1 MGVIMKRRAFTL
13 VELLV
18 VIAIIGILI
27 ALLLPAVQA
36 AREAARRSQCTNN
49 LKQFG
54 LGLHNYHDTFGTLPV
69 GAFNGGGG
77 NESWG
82 WGAYIL
88 PYIEQKNLYQRLN
101 VSKRRLRDY
110 NSTLLKLCRS
120 PLESFMCPSDD
131 SQVINKKRHFDGNGW
146 PKKYVAKS
154 SYVAVCGTGDFG
166 RTNNNG
172 VMYLGVRYTGKFPA
186 PERAWKQTRFADITD
201 GTAFTFLVGERDYR
215 RCKGGAW
222 VGNRNPGGNGNVGTP
237 YTLGR
242 ASVRLNHPKVGNRCE
257 EGFSSQHPAG
267 ANFLFADGSVHFI
280 ADAIHF
286 NNNGCWGGNNPGV
299 GCSKPVVGTYQR
311 LAIRN
316 DGQVVNDF

>member
-1 MGVIMKRRAFTL
+1 MKRKAFTL

-54 LGLHNYHDTFGTLPV
+54 LGLHNFHDTFKALPA
-69 GAFNGGGG
+69 GAFNGGGN

-88 PYIEQKNLYQRLN
+88 PYIEQQNLYEDLN
-101 VSKRRLRDY
+101 VSRRRLRDLGSSAA
-110 NSTLLKLCRS
+110 NRRKCKKV
-120 PLESFMCPSDD
+120 LETFNCPSDD
-131 SQVINKKRHFDGNGW
+131 SEELNRKRHFDGNGW
-146 PKKYVAKS
+146 PRDYVAKS
-154 SYVAVCGTGDFG
+154 SYVAICGTGDFG

-172 VMYLGVRYTGKFPA
+172 VMYLGSRYTGSFPP
-186 PERAWKQTRFADITD
+186 PERAWKQTRFAEITD

-242 ASVRLNHPKVGNRCE
+242 ASVRLNHPNVSNRCE
-257 EGFSSQHPAG
+257 EGFSSEHPAG
-267 ANFLFADGSVHFI
+267 ANFLFADGAVHFI
-280 ADAIHF
+280 ADTINF
-286 NNNGCWGGNNPGV
+286 NNNGCWGGNSPGV
-299 GCSKPVVGTYQR
+299 GCNRRVVGTYQR

-316 DGQVVNDF
+316 DGEVVNDF